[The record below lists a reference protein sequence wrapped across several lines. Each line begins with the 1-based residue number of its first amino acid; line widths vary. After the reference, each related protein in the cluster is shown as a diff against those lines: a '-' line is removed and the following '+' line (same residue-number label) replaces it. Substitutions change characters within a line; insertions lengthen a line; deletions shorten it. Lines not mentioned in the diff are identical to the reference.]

1 MGEYKTKE
9 EKIARID
16 ELIAMLNEASRAYY
30 DDASEIMTNYEYD
43 AAYDE
48 LLALE
53 EETGYVSEDSPSQ
66 NVGIETTTGLPKV
79 THEKKMLSM
88 NKTKD
93 RDELKAWLG
102 DHDALLSWKLDG
114 ITVVLTYNEGKL
126 QQAVTRGN
134 GVQGEL
140 ITENA
145 RVCKNVPAEI
155 PFKGKAI
162 IRGEAV
168 IKYSDFEKINEE
180 IDDADAKYK
189 NPRNLCSGSI
199 RQLDPAVTASRSVSI
214 IPFTLV
220 SAEGEDLKGSLE
232 YEMNWMKNQGFEV
245 VNYVKVG
252 PDTLFDGL
260 DFFSEEVLKYDVP
273 VDGMVL
279 TLEDTVYG
287 ASLGSTAKYPKNA
300 IAFKWRDQNAETTLR
315 EIEWSPSRTGL
326 LNPVAIFDPV
336 ELEGTTVSRASVHN
350 INIVEDLQLGIG
362 DKVVVYKANMI
373 IPQVSHNNTKSG
385 NLVIPDK
392 CPVCGGPTEIR
403 DEDGTKT
410 LHCLNPDCIAKHVK
424 KFDLFVSRDALN
436 IEGLSEAGILKL
448 IGAGI
453 IRDLPDLFKLSQHR
467 EEIVAMEGF
476 GQKSFDNLVA
486 AVNRARHTTPEKLLY
501 GLGIPGIGVT
511 TARLIA
517 RECRNSWD
525 TIMKLTEEELL
536 SIDGIGDVTTRD
548 YTAFFGDEHKREI
561 VHLVFNELD
570 LDESFELP
578 GTGLDGLTFVVT
590 GDLEHFASR
599 KDLKSAIEKEGGKV
613 ASQVSA
619 KTDYLITNTPNSG
632 TSKNKMARELGVKVI
647 DENEIIKMLNE

>member
-1 MGEYKTKE
+1 MNRE
-9 EKIARID
+9 EKIARIE
-16 ELIAMLNEASRAYY
+16 ELIAMLNEASRAYH

-66 NVGIETTTGLPKV
+66 NVGFGTTTNLPKV

-102 DHDALLSWKLDG
+102 DQEALLSWKLDG
-114 ITVVLTYNEGKL
+114 ITVVLTYADGKL

-145 RVCKNVPAEI
+145 RNCKNVPAEI
-155 PFKGKAI
+155 PFKGKCI

-168 IKYSDFEKINEE
+168 IKYSDFERINEE

-199 RQLDPAVTASRSVSI
+199 RQLDPTVTAQRSVSI

-220 SAEGEDLKGSLE
+220 SAEGVDLHGSLE
-232 YEMNWMKNQGFEV
+232 YEMEWMKSQGFEV
-245 VNYVKVG
+245 VYYRKVNA
-252 PDTLFDGL
+252 DNLFDAL
-260 DFFSEEVLKYDVP
+260 DFFSEEVYKYDVP

-279 TLEDTVYG
+279 TYEDTVYG
-287 ASLGSTAKYPKNA
+287 ASLGATAKYPKNA
-300 IAFKWRDQNAETTLR
+300 MAFKWRDQNAETILR

-350 INIVEDLQLGIG
+350 INIMEDLKLGIG
-362 DKVVVYKANMI
+362 DTIVVYKANMI
-373 IPQVSHNNTKSG
+373 IPQVSHNNTQSG
-385 NLVIPDK
+385 NLVIPDT
-392 CPVCGGPTEIR
+392 CPVCGGKTEVR
-403 DEDGTKT
+403 DDDGTKT
-410 LHCLNPDCIAKHVK
+410 LRCLNPDCIAKNVK

-448 IGAGI
+448 IGAGVLKT
-453 IRDLPDLFKLSQHR
+453 LPDLFHIAEHR
-467 EEIVAMEGF
+467 DEIVAMEGF
-476 GQKSFDNLVA
+476 GQKSFENLVA

-511 TARLIA
+511 TARYIA

-536 SIDGIGDVTTRD
+536 SIDGIGNVMTRD
-548 YTAFFGDEHKREI
+548 YTEFFGDADKRAI
-561 VHLVFNELD
+561 VHQIIDELD
-570 LDESFELP
+570 MDESFELA
-578 GTGLDGLTFVVT
+578 GSKLDGLTFVVT
-590 GDLEHFASR
+590 GDLEFFASR
-599 KDLKSAIEKEGGKV
+599 KDLKMAIEMEGGKV

-632 TSKNKMARELGVKVI
+632 TSKNKAARELGIAVI
-647 DENEIIKMLNE
+647 DENEIMRMLEK

>member
-1 MGEYKTKE
+1 MTKE
-9 EKIARID
+9 QKIERIE
-16 ELIAMLNEASRAYY
+16 ELISMLNEASRAYY
-30 DDASEIMTNYEYD
+30 DNASEIMTNYEYD

-53 EETGYVSEDSPSQ
+53 EETGYVSEDSPSV
-66 NVGIETTTGLPKV
+66 NVGFETQTNLPKV

-102 DHDALLSWKLDG
+102 NHEALLSWKLDG
-114 ITVVLTYNEGKL
+114 ITVVLTYEDGKL
-126 QQAVTRGN
+126 MQAVTRGN

-140 ITENA
+140 ITDNA
-145 RVCKNVPAEI
+145 KACKNVPQEI

-168 IKYSDFEKINEE
+168 IKYSDFDKINEE
-180 IDDADAKYK
+180 IADADAKYK

-199 RQLDPAVTASRSVSI
+199 RQLDASVTAERKVSI

-220 SAEGEDLKGSLE
+220 KAEGADLKGSRE
-232 YEMNWMKNQGFEV
+232 YEMEWMKAQGFEV
-245 VNYVKVG
+245 VQYIKVN

-260 DFFSEEVLKYDVP
+260 DYFSEEVLKYDVP

-287 ASLGSTAKYPKNA
+287 ASLGTTAKYPKDA
-300 IAFKWRDQNAETTLR
+300 IAFKWRDQNAETILR

-350 INIVEDLQLGIG
+350 INIMEDLKLGIG
-362 DKVVVYKANMI
+362 DTVVVYKANMI
-373 IPQVSHNNTKSG
+373 IPQVSHNNTMSG
-385 NLVIPDK
+385 NLTIPDK

-424 KFDLFVSRDALN
+424 KFDLFVSRDAMN

-453 IRDLPDLFKLSQHR
+453 IKDLPDLFKLSGHKN
-467 EEIVAMEGF
+467 EIVAMEGF
-476 GQKSFDNLVA
+476 GEKSFNNLVA
-486 AVNRARHTTPEKLLY
+486 AVNKARKTTPEKLLY
-501 GLGIPGIGVT
+501 GLGIPGIGVN
-511 TARLIA
+511 TARYIA

-525 TIMKLTEEELL
+525 VIMRLTEEELL
-536 SIDGIGDVTTRD
+536 SIDGIGDVITRD
-548 YTAFFGDEHKREI
+548 YTEYFANKDNRAIIHAIMDEI
-561 VHLVFNELD
+561 ELD
-570 LDESFELP
+570 ETYELS
-578 GTGLDGLTFVVT
+578 GTKLDGLTFVVT
-590 GDLEHFASR
+590 GSLEFFASR
-599 KDLKSAIEKEGGKV
+599 KELKAAIEMEGGKV
-613 ASQVSA
+613 ASAVSA
-619 KTDYLITNTPNSG
+619 KTDYLITNDTKSG
-632 TSKNKMARELGVKVI
+632 SSKNKAALELGVKII
-647 DENEIIKMLNE
+647 DENEIIRMLD

>member
-1 MGEYKTKE
+1 MAMTKE
-9 EKIARID
+9 QKIARID
-16 ELIAMLNEASRAYY
+16 ELINLLNEASRAYY

-66 NVGIETTTGLPKV
+66 NVGIETTSGLPKI

-102 DHDALLSWKLDG
+102 DHEALLSWKLDG
-114 ITVVLTYNEGKL
+114 ITVVLTYEGGKL

-140 ITENA
+140 ITDNA

-155 PFKGKAI
+155 PFKGKCI

-168 IKYSDFEKINEE
+168 IKYSDFERINEE
-180 IDDADAKYK
+180 IDNADAKYK

-199 RQLDPAVTASRSVSI
+199 RQLDPNVTKERSVSI

-220 SAEGEDLKGSLE
+220 SAEGEDLHGSLE
-232 YEMNWMKNQGFEV
+232 YEMNWMKEQGFEV
-245 VNYVKVG
+245 VMYKKVN
-252 PDTLFDGL
+252 PDTLFDAL
-260 DFFSEEVLKYDVP
+260 DYFSEEVFRYDVP

-287 ASLGSTAKYPKNA
+287 ASLGATAKYPKNA
-300 IAFKWRDQNAETTLR
+300 IAFKWRDQNAETVLR

-350 INIVEDLQLGIG
+350 INIMEDLQLGIG
-362 DKVVVYKANMI
+362 DTVVVYKANMI

-385 NLVIPDK
+385 NLVIPDR

-410 LHCLNPDCIAKHVK
+410 LHCLNQDCIAKHVK
-424 KFDLFVSRDALN
+424 KLDLFVSRDALN

-453 IRDLPDLFKLSQHR
+453 IHDLPDLFTIDQHKD
-467 EEIVAMEGF
+467 EIIAMEGF
-476 GQKSFDNLVA
+476 GEKSFNNLVA
-486 AVNRARHTTPEKLLY
+486 AINRSRKTTPERLLY
-501 GLGIPGIGVT
+501 GLGIPGIGVN
-511 TARLIA
+511 TARYIA

-525 TIMKLTEEELL
+525 TIMRLTEEELL
-536 SIDGIGDVTTRD
+536 SIDGIGDVMTRD
-548 YTAFFGDEHKREI
+548 YTEFFANPEKRRI
-561 VHLVFNELD
+561 VHEIINELD
-570 LDESFELP
+570 MDESFELA
-578 GTGLDGLTFVVT
+578 GTKLDGLTFVVT
-590 GDLEHFASR
+590 GDLEFFASR
-599 KDLKSAIEKEGGKV
+599 KDLKSAIEMEGGKV

-619 KTDYLITNTPNSG
+619 KTSYLITNNPNSG
-632 TSKNKMARELGVKVI
+632 SSKNKMARDLGVKVI
-647 DENEIIKMLNE
+647 TEQDIIKMLD

>member
-1 MGEYKTKE
+1 MAMTKE
-9 EKIARID
+9 QKIARID
-16 ELIAMLNEASRAYY
+16 ELINLLNEASRAYY

-66 NVGIETTTGLPKV
+66 NVGIETTSGLPKI

-102 DHDALLSWKLDG
+102 NHEALLSWKLDG
-114 ITVVLTYNEGKL
+114 ITVVLTYEGGKL

-140 ITENA
+140 ITDNA
-145 RVCKNVPAEI
+145 RMCKNVPQEI
-155 PFKGKAI
+155 PFKGKCI

-168 IKYSDFEKINEE
+168 IKYSDFERINEE

-199 RQLDPAVTASRSVSI
+199 RQLDPNVTKDRSVSI

-220 SAEGEDLKGSLE
+220 SAEGEDLHGSLE
-232 YEMNWMKNQGFEV
+232 YEMNWMKEQGFEV
-245 VNYVKVG
+245 VMYKKVN
-252 PDTLFDGL
+252 PDTLFDAL
-260 DFFSEEVLKYDVP
+260 DYFSEEVFKYDVP

-287 ASLGSTAKYPKNA
+287 ASLGATAKYPKNA
-300 IAFKWRDQNAETTLR
+300 IAFKWRDQNAETILR

-350 INIVEDLQLGIG
+350 INIMEDLQLGIG
-362 DKVVVYKANMI
+362 DTVVVYKANMI

-385 NLVIPDK
+385 NLVIPDR

-410 LHCLNPDCIAKHVK
+410 LHCLNQDCIAKHVK

-453 IRDLPDLFKLSQHR
+453 IRDLPDLFEINQHKD
-467 EEIVAMEGF
+467 EIVAMEGF
-476 GQKSFDNLVA
+476 GEKSFNNLVA
-486 AVNRARHTTPEKLLY
+486 AVNRSRRTTPERLLY
-501 GLGIPGIGVT
+501 GLGIPGIGVN
-511 TARLIA
+511 TARYIA

-525 TIMKLTEEELL
+525 TIMRLTEEELL
-536 SIDGIGDVTTRD
+536 SIDGIGDVMTRD
-548 YTAFFGDEHKREI
+548 YTEFFANPEKRRI
-561 VHLVFNELD
+561 VHEIINELEM
-570 LDESFELP
+570 DETFELA
-578 GTGLDGLTFVVT
+578 GTKLDGLTFVVT
-590 GDLEHFASR
+590 GDLEFFASR
-599 KDLKSAIEKEGGKV
+599 KDLKTAIEMEGGKV

-619 KTDYLITNTPNSG
+619 KTDYLITNNPDSG
-632 TSKNKMARELGVKVI
+632 SSKNKMARELGVKVI
-647 DENEIIKMLNE
+647 TENEIINMLG

>member
-1 MGEYKTKE
+1 MAMTKE
-9 EKIARID
+9 QKIARID
-16 ELIAMLNEASRAYY
+16 ELINLLNEASRAYY

-66 NVGIETTTGLPKV
+66 NVGIETTSGLPKV

-102 DHDALLSWKLDG
+102 DHEALLSWKLDG
-114 ITVVLTYNEGKL
+114 ITVVLTYEGGKL
-126 QQAVTRGN
+126 QRAVTRGN

-145 RVCKNVPAEI
+145 KVCKNVPNEI
-155 PFKGKAI
+155 PFKGKCI

-168 IKYSDFEKINEE
+168 IKYSDFERINEE

-199 RQLDPAVTASRSVSI
+199 RQLDPNVTRSRSVSI
-214 IPFTLV
+214 VPFTLV
-220 SAEGEDLKGSLE
+220 SAEGADLHGSLE
-232 YEMNWMKNQGFEV
+232 YEMKWMEEQGFEV
-245 VNYVKVG
+245 VKYIKVN
-252 PDTLFDGL
+252 PDTLFDAL
-260 DFFSEEVLKYDVP
+260 DFFSEEVLVYDVP

-287 ASLGSTAKYPKNA
+287 ASLGATAKYPKNA

-424 KFDLFVSRDALN
+424 KIDLFVSRDALN

-453 IRDLPDLFKLSQHR
+453 IKDLPDIFKI
-467 EEIVAMEGF
+467 ENFKDEIVAMEGF
-476 GQKSFDNLVA
+476 GEKSFNNLVA
-486 AVNRARHTTPEKLLY
+486 AINRARKTSPEHLLY
-501 GLGIPGIGVT
+501 GLGIPGIGVN
-511 TARLIA
+511 TARYIA

-525 TIMKLTEEELL
+525 TIMKLTAEELL
-536 SIDGIGDVTTRD
+536 SIDGIGSVMTRD
-548 YTAFFGDEHKREI
+548 YTSFFGNPDKRKI
-561 VHLVFNELD
+561 VHEIINELD
-570 LDESFELP
+570 MDESFELA
-578 GTGLDGLTFVVT
+578 GNKLDGLTFVVT
-590 GDLEHFASR
+590 GDLEFFASR
-599 KDLKSAIEKEGGKV
+599 KDLKSAIEMEGGKA

-619 KTDYLITNTPNSG
+619 KTNYLITNNPNSG
-632 TSKNKMARELGVKVI
+632 SSKNKMAKELGVEVI
-647 DENEIIKMLNE
+647 TEAEIIKMLD

>member
-1 MGEYKTKE
+1 MTKE
-9 EKIARID
+9 QKIARID
-16 ELIAMLNEASRAYY
+16 ELINLLNEASRAYY

-66 NVGIETTTGLPKV
+66 NVGIETTSGLPKI

-102 DHDALLSWKLDG
+102 NHEALLSWKLDG
-114 ITVVLTYNEGKL
+114 ITVVLTYEGGKL

-140 ITENA
+140 ITDNA
-145 RVCKNVPAEI
+145 RMCKNVPQEI
-155 PFKGKAI
+155 PFKGKCI

-168 IKYSDFEKINEE
+168 IKYSDFERINEE

-199 RQLDPAVTASRSVSI
+199 RQLDPNVTKDRSVSI

-220 SAEGEDLKGSLE
+220 SAEGEDLHGSLE
-232 YEMNWMKNQGFEV
+232 YEMNWMKEQGFEV
-245 VNYVKVG
+245 VMYKKVN
-252 PDTLFDGL
+252 PDTLFDAL
-260 DFFSEEVLKYDVP
+260 DYFSEEVFKYDVP

-287 ASLGSTAKYPKNA
+287 ASLGATAKYPKNA
-300 IAFKWRDQNAETTLR
+300 IAFKWRDQNAETILR

-350 INIVEDLQLGIG
+350 INIMEDLQLGIG
-362 DKVVVYKANMI
+362 DTVVVYKANMI

-385 NLVIPDK
+385 NLVIPDR

-410 LHCLNPDCIAKHVK
+410 LHCLNQDCIAKHVK

-453 IRDLPDLFKLSQHR
+453 IRDLPDLFEINQHKD
-467 EEIVAMEGF
+467 EIVAMEGF
-476 GQKSFDNLVA
+476 GEKSFNNLVA
-486 AVNRARHTTPEKLLY
+486 AVNRSRRTTPERLLY
-501 GLGIPGIGVT
+501 GLGIPGIGVN
-511 TARLIA
+511 TARYIA

-525 TIMKLTEEELL
+525 TIMRLTEEELL
-536 SIDGIGDVTTRD
+536 SIDGIGDVMTRD
-548 YTAFFGDEHKREI
+548 YTEFFANPEKRRI
-561 VHLVFNELD
+561 VHEIINELEM
-570 LDESFELP
+570 DETFELA
-578 GTGLDGLTFVVT
+578 GTKLDGLTFVVT
-590 GDLEHFASR
+590 GDLEFFASR
-599 KDLKSAIEKEGGKV
+599 KDLKTAIEMEGGKV

-619 KTDYLITNTPNSG
+619 KTDYLITNNPDSG
-632 TSKNKMARELGVKVI
+632 SSKNKMARELGVKVI
-647 DENEIIKMLNE
+647 TENEIINMLG